1 MLKAKKRITKRE
13 LKQDTLITTL
23 VKAENFFVQYKQY
36 VTYGAVGLIALII
49 VGFIYSNNRKADQEK
64 ATIELSKISQMYQM
78 DQYETSIKGIPEK
91 NVMGLQK
98 IVDNYGSTP
107 SGELAKVYL
116 ANCYY
121 ATGKFDVALKY
132 FEDFGGTQTEIK
144 AAALAGAAS
153 CYEAKKD
160 YKRAAELFEKAGNKY
175 SSVPSAS
182 LNLVNAA
189 RNYGLNGENERA
201 KMILKK
207 VKTEYPQS
215 AEARDID
222 RLMDLLPL

>member
-1 MLKAKKRITKRE
+1 MLRAKKKITKRE

-23 VKAENFFVQYKQY
+23 VKAENFYVRYKQY
-36 VTYGAVGLIALII
+36 VTYSVVGILALLII
-49 VGFIYSNNRKADQEK
+49 AFIYTNNRKADQEK
-64 ATIELSKISQMYQM
+64 ATIELSKIAQTYQM
-78 DQYETSIKGIPEK
+78 EQLETAIKGIPEK

-98 IVDNYGSTP
+98 IVDNYGSTE
-107 SGELAKVYL
+107 SGELAKLYL

-121 ATGKFDVALKY
+121 ATGKIDEALKY
-132 FEDFGGTQTEIK
+132 YEDCSGSTVEMK

-153 CYEAKKD
+153 CNEYKKD

-182 LNLVNAA
+182 GNLVSAA
-189 RNYGLNGENERA
+189 RNYGLIGEKERA
-201 KMILKK
+201 KMLLKK

-215 AEARDID
+215 AEARDVD
-222 RLMDLLPL
+222 RLIALLPA